1 MKVISWNVN
10 DLRVAQIRV
19 GKEVLSEGMTQMF
32 NILNPCLLHFLLQD
46 LFVNLFQR
54 VFDRYT
60 C

>member
-32 NILNPCLLHFLLQD
+32 NILNPCLLRFLLQD
-46 LFVNLFQR
+46 LSVNLFQR
-54 VFDRYT
+54 VFYRYT